1 MALNSINTTTVNGEL
16 IKENKKPEFDF
27 GSSGTT
33 SDAEINEVNGQFNKL
48 DLNKSLQPHSMLRVN
63 SAVDLDGLSWPSKGT
78 RQRSNETEEQKEKR
92 LNKLAEA
99 VKTMLECVGEDPER
113 EGILKTPMRYA
124 KAMLFFTKGYE
135 QNIKDLINDAMFNED
150 HEEMVIV
157 KNIDIFSLCEHHLV
171 PFTGKIS
178 IGYLPNGKVLGLSK
192 LARIAEMFSRRL
204 QVQERLTR
212 QIAEALDEILKP
224 QGVAVVMESSHLCM
238 VMRGVQKPGSSTVT
252 SCMLGQFRKDP
263 KTREEF
269 LSLIKH

>member
-1 MALNSINTTTVNGEL
+1 MTNSGLNGSQSNGL
-16 IKENKKPEFDF
+16 PKS
-27 GSSGTT
+27 GSST
-33 SDAEINEVNGQFNKL
+33 
-48 DLNKSLQPHSMLRVN
+48 PVN
-63 SAVDLDGLSWPSKGT
+63 SDGLSWPSKGT
-78 RQRSNETEEQKEKR
+78 LVRATESEEEREKR
-92 LNKLAEA
+92 LEKLAGA
-99 VKTMLECVGEDPER
+99 VKTMLECVGEDPNR
-113 EGILKTPMRYA
+113 EGVLKTPMRYA

-135 QNIKDLINDAMFNED
+135 QNINDMINDALFNED

-192 LARIAEMFSRRL
+192 LARIAEMFARRL

-212 QIAEALDEILKP
+212 QIAEALNDILKP

-238 VMRGVQKPGSSTVT
+238 VMRGVEKTGSSTVT
-252 SCMLGQFRKDP
+252 SCMLGAFRKDP

-269 LSLIKH
+269 LSLIRH